1 MKVKSLLMH
10 REGFNGEE
18 RTGFESSSP
27 GSGSG
32 IWQQLGWGKGKW
44 APKLRFREGRG
55 RTFAEGKAGRRG
67 G

>member
-10 REGFNGEE
+10 REGFNSGE
-18 RTGFESSSP
+18 RTGFESCSS

-32 IWQQLGWGKGKW
+32 IWQQLGWGAGKW
-44 APKLRFREGRG
+44 TPMLRFREERG
-55 RTFAEGKAGRRG
+55 RAFAEGKGGRRG